1 MNTDTLDKIGRQK
14 IRKSVDEI
22 MEFLSKIHLTIEI
35 PQFKKIRIEKYL
47 QFTSRKQIID
57 THILLQNKKDS
68 SWKISY
74 TRGTE

>member
-47 QFTSRKQIID
+47 QFTSR
-57 THILLQNKKDS
+57 TN
-68 SWKISY
+68 Y
-74 TRGTE
+74 